1 MTKPPAIIAIDLP
14 AGLLEDLRRSV
25 TPIVT
30 GSDPAAVAEA
40 LPRAEG
46 ILCSALLPLPAELLD
61 RAPRLRVISNFGVGY
76 NNVDLEAA
84 TARGIAV
91 CNTPGV
97 LSGAVAD
104 LTLALILAIA
114 RRLLANAAYVRAG
127 GWSRREPPPPLGWD
141 PAGKT
146 LGIVGFG
153 RIGQAVALR
162 ARAFGMEVVY
172 HDLVTDPVEG
182 LEDCRPVSL
191 EELLETSDVVSLH
204 VNLDPSTHHL
214 IGARELALMKPTAWL
229 INTSRGQV
237 VDQQALTAAL
247 RDGTIAGAAL
257 DVLDPEPPAPDDP
270 LLAMENVIVL
280 PHVGSATVETRAA
293 MRDMAVR
300 NLVAVLTGRTPP
312 SCVNPS
318 VLERA
323 GSR

>member
-1 MTKPPAIIAIDLP
+1 MSKPAAVIAIDLP

-30 GSDPAAVAEA
+30 GPDPAAVDAA

-46 ILCSALLPLPAELLD
+46 ILCSALFPMDAARLAL
-61 RAPRLRVISNFGVGY
+61 APNLRVIANFGVGY

-91 CNTPGV
+91 CTTPGV

-104 LTLALILAIA
+104 LTMALILAIA
-114 RRLLANAAYVRAG
+114 RRLFENAAYARGG
-127 GWSRREPPPPLGWD
+127 GWSRREPPPALGWD

-162 ARAFGMEVVY
+162 ARAFGMEVIY
-172 HDLVTDPVEG
+172 HDLVTAPVEG
-182 LEDCRPVSL
+182 LEDCRPVPL
-191 EELLETSDVVSLH
+191 AELLELADVVSLH

-214 IGARELALMKPTAWL
+214 IGAAELARMKPTAWL
-229 INTSRGQV
+229 INTARGPV
-237 VDQQALTAAL
+237 VDQAAL
-247 RDGTIAGAAL
+247 REALASRQIAGAAL
-257 DVLDPEPPAPDDP
+257 DVLDPEPPAADEP

-280 PHVGSATVETRAA
+280 PHIGSATVETRAA
-293 MRDMAVR
+293 MRDLAVR

-312 SCVNPS
+312 ACVNPA
-318 VLERA
+318 VLQARP
-323 GSR
+323 

>member
-1 MTKPPAIIAIDLP
+1 MSKPLAVIAIDLP

-25 TPIVT
+25 HPIVT
-30 GSDPAAVAEA
+30 GNDPEAIEAA

-46 ILCSALLPLPAELLD
+46 ILCSALFPLPAGVLD
-61 RAPRLRVISNFGVGY
+61 RAPHLRVISNFGVGY
-76 NNVDLEAA
+76 NNVDLAAA

-104 LTLALILAIA
+104 LTMALVLAIA
-114 RRLLANAAYVRAG
+114 RRLFANAAYARD
-127 GWSRREPPPPLGWD
+127 GWARREAPPPLGWD
-141 PAGKT
+141 PAGKV

-172 HDLVTDPVEG
+172 HDLVSAPVEG
-182 LEDCRPVSL
+182 LEECVPLTL
-191 EELLETSDVVSLH
+191 EEVLERADVVSLH

-214 IGARELALMKPTAWL
+214 IGARELERMKPTAWL

-237 VDQQALTAAL
+237 VDQAALTAAL
-247 RDGTIAGAAL
+247 REGRIAGAAL
-257 DVLDPEPPAPDDP
+257 DVLDPEPPAADEP

-280 PHVGSATVETRAA
+280 PHIGSATVETRAA

-312 SCVNPS
+312 SCVNPE
-318 VLERA
+318 VLAART
-323 GSR
+323 

>member
-1 MTKPPAIIAIDLP
+1 MSKPLAVIAIDLP

-25 TPIVT
+25 HPIVT
-30 GSDPAAVAEA
+30 GNDPAAIEAA

-46 ILCSALLPLPAELLD
+46 ILCSALFPLPAGVLD
-61 RAPRLRVISNFGVGY
+61 RAPHLRVISNFGVGY
-76 NNVDLEAA
+76 NNVDLAAA

-104 LTLALILAIA
+104 LTMALVLAIA
-114 RRLLANAAYVRAG
+114 RRLFANAAYARD
-127 GWSRREPPPPLGWD
+127 GWARREAPPPLGWD
-141 PAGKT
+141 PAGKV

-162 ARAFGMEVVY
+162 ARAFGMDVVY
-172 HDLVTDPVEG
+172 HDLVSAPVEG
-182 LEDCRPVSL
+182 LEECVPLTL
-191 EELLETSDVVSLH
+191 EEVLERADVVSLH

-214 IGARELALMKPTAWL
+214 IGARELERMKPTAWL

-237 VDQQALTAAL
+237 VDQAALTAAL
-247 RDGTIAGAAL
+247 REGRIAGAAL
-257 DVLDPEPPAPDDP
+257 DVLDPEPPAADEP

-280 PHVGSATVETRAA
+280 PHIGSATVETRAA

-312 SCVNPS
+312 SCVNPE
-318 VLERA
+318 VLAART
-323 GSR
+323 

>member
-30 GSDPAAVAEA
+30 GGDPAAVAEA

-104 LTLALILAIA
+104 LAMALILAVA
-114 RRLLANAAYVRAG
+114 RRLFANAAYVRGG

-172 HDLVTDPVEG
+172 HDLVNEPVEG

-247 RDGTIAGAAL
+247 QDGTIAGAAL

-312 SCVNPS
+312 ACVNPS
-318 VLERA
+318 VLAHAA
-323 GSR
+323 GH